1 MLKHTPLHAVTHSA
15 TTQVQV
21 GLQRLFELLIVNYF
35 SISQAA
41 ERLTEQLWLIGPAA
55 LRPLMLIYFPDIH
68 KVKSAEKKG
77 PRQLSADLCC
87 VFMWGFISISKKYLF
102 NKRCHGSSELHQG
115 CFLCDRGGKLSQSRR
130 VRRVGSESFEC
141 WWCNKQQNTLFILH
155 EVQNFSC
162 SLFCF
167 FWWTVCEK
175 FNKVASCDRLNN
187 FFKIRFCR
195 IFSYFHCSTKKKQI
209 NVWL

>member
-87 VFMWGFISISKKYLF
+87 VFMWGFISISKNTCLT
-102 NKRCHGSSELHQG
+102 NGATDQVSCIRVVSSATAGGNSHRAAVSGVLEVNRVNAGGATSSRTHSSSCMKSRTSLAAFFVVFDELYV
-115 CFLCDRGGKLSQSRR
+115 K
-130 VRRVGSESFEC
+130 
-141 WWCNKQQNTLFILH
+141 NI
-155 EVQNFSC
+155 
-162 SLFCF
+162 
-167 FWWTVCEK
+167 
-175 FNKVASCDRLNN
+175 
-187 FFKIRFCR
+187 
-195 IFSYFHCSTKKKQI
+195 TKGLLVI
-209 NVWL
+209 D

>member
-87 VFMWGFISISKKYLF
+87 VFMWGLISISKKYLF
-102 NKRCHGSSELHQG
+102 NKRCHGWSEQHQG
-115 CFLCDRGGKLSQSRR
+115 CFLCDRGGKLSESRC
-130 VRRVGSESFEC
+130 VRHVGSESSER
-141 WWCNKQQNTLFILH
+141 WWCNKQQNTLFIWGRAFLQ
-155 EVQNFSC
+155 EVQNFSR
-162 SLFCF
+162 SLFC
-167 FWWTVCEK
+167 C
-175 FNKVASCDRLNN
+175 FN
-187 FFKIRFCR
+187 
-195 IFSYFHCSTKKKQI
+195 
-209 NVWL
+209 